1 MNRITA
7 SRTALLLQCHGAPNL
22 PWVQTTSAAAED
34 GTRKHAIMDRRGI
47 GLQAWYDR
55 LDTVPECRTAWDA
68 FGTWLNEHQICATE
82 QTIAWETGLGIDLV
96 DRTALEWQPPAGSH
110 RAYDG
115 IAPHVLAGTAD
126 LIATGTDADE
136 REVLIVCDWK
146 FGQEL
151 VSADAPQLRTL
162 LAAAAKRRPNARAI
176 ALVVQVPHGAGS
188 GAAWGGRAHVSW
200 VEYTHE
206 ELEDHVDALAIAHAD
221 AATGTQTL
229 TPGPECKYCPAQLA
243 CPAQLDAMVRV
254 IHHEGPVTLDRA
266 GQIWLEL
273 RQAKKRLELI
283 EERIKAMADQPA
295 GIPLPNGKTLA
306 MVDRTRASVDAKA
319 LEAVARFHG
328 ASDEEIDGCRTTT
341 AYRQAA
347 EVKR

>member
-7 SRTALLLQCHGAPNL
+7 SRTALLLQCHGAANL
-22 PWVQTTSAAAED
+22 PWVDSTSAAAED

-47 GLQAWYDR
+47 ALEDWLER
-55 LDTVPECRTAWDA
+55 LKTVPECEAAHDAWCAWVAEQGISIGPFDMRT
-68 FGTWLNEHQICATE
+68 EY
-82 QTIAWETGLGIDLV
+82 GLGIDLV
-96 DRTALEWQPPAGSH
+96 DRIPYLWEPPAGSH

-115 IAPHVLAGTAD
+115 IPPHVLPGTAD
-126 LIATGTDADE
+126 VFAIGVDQDE
-136 REVLIVCDWK
+136 RDVVVVCDWK

-162 LAAAAKRRPNARAI
+162 LAAAAMPHVHARAI
-176 ALVVQVPHGAGS
+176 AVVVQVPP
-188 GAAWGGRAHVSW
+188 GGRAYVSHV
-200 VEYTHE
+200 
-206 ELEDHVDALAIAHAD
+206 ELTRDELMDHVDALAAAHAS
-221 AATGTQTL
+221 AATGATVLTL
-229 TPGPECKYCPAQLA
+229 GPECKYCPAQLA

-254 IHHEGPVTLDRA
+254 IHHEGPVTLERA
-266 GQIWLEL
+266 GHVWMEL

-306 MVDRTRASVDAKA
+306 MVDRTRTSMDAKA

-328 ASDEEIDGCRTTT
+328 ASDEEIDGCKTTS
-341 AYRQAA
+341 AFRQAT

>member
-7 SRTALLLQCHGAPNL
+7 SRTALLLQCHGAANL
-22 PWVQTTSAAAED
+22 PWVDSASAAAED

-47 GLQAWYDR
+47 DLQAWYER

-68 FGTWLNEHQICATE
+68 FANWLIDQQIHATAE
-82 QTIAWETGLGIDLV
+82 TMAWETGLGIDLV

-126 LIATGTDADE
+126 LIATGTDAED
-136 REVLIVCDWK
+136 RSVLIVCDWK

-162 LAAAAKRRPNARAI
+162 LAAAAKRRPDARAI
-176 ALVVQVPHGAGS
+176 ALVVQVPP
-188 GAAWGGRAHVSW
+188 GGRAHVSW
-200 VEYTHE
+200 VELTHE

-221 AATGTQTL
+221 AATGAVTL

-306 MVDRTRASVDAKA
+306 VVDRTRTSIDAKA

-328 ASDEEIDGCRTTT
+328 ASDEEIDGCRTSTT
-341 AYRQAA
+341 YRQAA